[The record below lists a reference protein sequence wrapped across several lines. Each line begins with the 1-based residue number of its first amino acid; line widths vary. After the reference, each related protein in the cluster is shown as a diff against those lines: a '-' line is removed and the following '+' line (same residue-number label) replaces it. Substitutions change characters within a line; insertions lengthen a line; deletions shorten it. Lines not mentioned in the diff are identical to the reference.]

1 MSFLLKAIPPEF
13 QGPAAHPRHE
23 HAHALLKGVA
33 DESQN

>member
-1 MSFLLKAIPPEF
+1 MSFLLKAIPSEF
-13 QGPAAHPRHE
+13 QGLAAHPKYE